1 MSIWVGATQLPSL
14 QVRLA
19 GAMSKKT
26 SKPREVSQFKLPQKP
41 QAALDQALELV
52 RQFLTGR
59 AKIVDASERVSSRLR
74 YGDGTVELD
83 RAGVASYAGIREAFE
98 KYAELARTLTV
109 RSVQRTVEQAA
120 VQHFAHGDIAK
131 TIAEL
136 RKKLTHPPHHYT
148 VYIPIAGLDPASLPT
163 KIGSVAIITIAAGR
177 NRILE
182 DKNPTGAVLIERV
195 LAAWPPNA
203 GALLVYE
210 KIDASEAAAAEA
222 IALEKARRLVDVLH
236 FFSDGNQLFHDGLRL
251 DVAAAVMRSSLV
263 VAVDTE
269 TRDVQLTPIQ
279 TGSWLTFPLERP
291 DDLAWDIARTMLG
304 EENPTQV
311 QQLLLNSMAWAGRA
325 TKEPRPDVAFAE
337 FAIALES
344 LIIPTKASEVT
355 EQLATRTVLLLSA
368 KVAAQDRLE
377 LYREVKYYYAL
388 RSNIVHNGESLISN
402 VDLFG
407 LHGLVK
413 WVTRRMLRVCSD
425 LARTDNISTLDD
437 LEKWLKQLSLGIVTV
452 PELSR
457 EG

>member
-1 MSIWVGATQLPSL
+1 
-14 QVRLA
+14 
-19 GAMSKKT
+19 
-26 SKPREVSQFKLPQKP
+26 
-41 QAALDQALELV
+41 
-52 RQFLTGR
+52 
-59 AKIVDASERVSSRLR
+59 
-74 YGDGTVELD
+74 
-83 RAGVASYAGIREAFE
+83 
-98 KYAELARTLTV
+98 
-109 RSVQRTVEQAA
+109 
-120 VQHFAHGDIAK
+120 
-131 TIAEL
+131 
-136 RKKLTHPPHHYT
+136 
-148 VYIPIAGLDPASLPT
+148 
-163 KIGSVAIITIAAGR
+163 
-177 NRILE
+177 
-182 DKNPTGAVLIERV
+182 
-195 LAAWPPNA
+195 
-203 GALLVYE
+203 
-210 KIDASEAAAAEA
+210 
-222 IALEKARRLVDVLH
+222 
-236 FFSDGNQLFHDGLRL
+236 
-251 DVAAAVMRSSLV
+251 
-263 VAVDTE
+263 
-269 TRDVQLTPIQ
+269 
-279 TGSWLTFPLERP
+279 LERP